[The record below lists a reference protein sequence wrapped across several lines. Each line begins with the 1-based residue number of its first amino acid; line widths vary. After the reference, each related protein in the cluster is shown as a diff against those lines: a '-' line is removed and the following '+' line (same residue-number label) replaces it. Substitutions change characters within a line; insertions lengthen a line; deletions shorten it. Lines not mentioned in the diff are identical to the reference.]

1 MNKTIEYY
9 SKEVYGNRLEYVI
22 NKDDAHIIRQLTG
35 KKTITGIERE
45 LIRDVKLFNQGKTDD
60 EIDAMIFLE
69 DEDGNIVR
77 RTESSS
83 QIIVEEMI

>member
-45 LIRDVKLFNQGKTDD
+45 LIRDLT
-60 EIDAMIFLE
+60 
-69 DEDGNIVR
+69 GNSVNFK
-77 RTESSS
+77 E
-83 QIIVEEMI
+83 VLAPKN